1 MEIPK
6 KLAQPDFNR
15 SLTNLLTLPP
25 LQRQIALYLTR
36 HGPTAPDKLIQ
47 ALADDPIELHHAL
60 TTLFEK
66 GWINLSTVGEAV
78 LNLGH
83 TRRHTLPAR
92 LWPALFASTRLY
104 STQEIA
110 TLRTVIPILQFARAK
125 LGEFTDHGP
134 GHALRVKSFATQLGY
149 ILGLTAAEQ
158 HLLRAAALFHDV
170 GNIIE
175 RERHHILSQETVE
188 KLTAAG
194 QLPFSARE
202 GAVVGLV
209 CRWHRR
215 EYEPDRQ
222 DEIQDQPIRTG
233 LMASI
238 LRVADAMDI
247 DYRRADYNEQFISV
261 IRLFFAHELPYWTS
275 IQEILGVRLRCLPEL
290 TFQVFT
296 QGEVNDNMQ
305 IAMLHKDLA
314 VTPIAGSVQQIAA
327 KDNPETVRP
336 ATGANGENAGMALLV
351 FPFDPHSL
359 IMAALSRQQLQAAG
373 HTVELLCYPDT
384 SDGPAWLWGE
394 ALSTLNPAR
403 FARLVVI
410 GDRPDPNITPTLLS
424 IIKQW
429 RSDGVS
435 VTLLNRHEA
444 NWDRVPDLLR
454 EGVEVTL
461 GGDWAYFWGDTVSE
475 TDLAWGRIAALCT
488 RDPTQAT
495 VGLKAE
501 EGALTYGLLKAVY
514 DAVRQPPDNIEGW
527 SAVADPILNRITADD
542 QAYFASQSTDF
553 TARYATLATPGQVK
567 GKVLCFDL
575 KPDEATQTCFWALEQ
590 AIEGQGRTPER
601 GFCFQTPYALAT
613 WLEGDTVELLA
624 INHWRDETAIP
635 IRLLYP
641 TELGPPPDG
650 NESTIRVRLP
660 MSQADRVVQALV
672 EACNQ
677 T

>member
-1 MEIPK
+1 MENHKNLSQSDI
-6 KLAQPDFNR
+6 NR
-15 SLTNLLTLPP
+15 NVTNLLTLPP
-25 LQRQIALYLTR
+25 LQRHITLYLTR
-36 HGPTAPDKLIQ
+36 YGPTAPDVLVQ
-47 ALADDPIELHHAL
+47 AISADPVELHHAL
-60 TTLFEK
+60 TTLLEK
-66 GWINLSTVGEAV
+66 GWINLSSAGEAI
-78 LNLGH
+78 LTFGH

-92 LWPALFASTRLY
+92 LWPALSASHRLY
-104 STQEIA
+104 STQEIV

-134 GHALRVKSFATQLGY
+134 GHVLRVKSFATQLGY
-149 ILGLTAAEQ
+149 ILALTGAEQ

-188 KLTAAG
+188 KLTSAG

-202 GAVVGLV
+202 GALVGLL
-209 CRWHRR
+209 CRWHRKG
-215 EYEPDRQ
+215 YEPDRQ
-222 DEIQDQPIRTG
+222 DEIQGQPIRTG
-233 LMASI
+233 LLASI

-275 IQEILGVRLRCLPEL
+275 VQEILGVRLRCLPEL
-290 TFQVFT
+290 NFQVFT
-296 QGEVNDNMQ
+296 QGEVNDNIQ
-305 IAMLHKDLA
+305 ITMLQKDLA
-314 VTPIAGSVQQIAA
+314 ATPIAGLVQQVAV
-327 KDNPETVRP
+327 KDDPATYRP
-336 ATGANGENAGMALLV
+336 AHQANSRGAKIALLV

-359 IMAALSRQQLQAAG
+359 VMAALSRQQLQSAG
-373 HTVELLCYPDT
+373 YTVELLCYPDT

-394 ALSTLNPAR
+394 ALTTFNLAR

-410 GDRPDPNITPTLLS
+410 GDRPDSNITPTLLS

-429 RSDGVS
+429 RSGGVQ
-435 VTLLNRHEA
+435 VTILNRHEA
-444 NWDRVPDLLR
+444 NWSRVPDLLSQ
-454 EGVEVTL
+454 GVEVTL
-461 GGDWAYFWGDTVSE
+461 GGDWAYFWGESVSE
-475 TDLAWGRIAALCT
+475 TDLTWGRIAALCT

-501 EGALTYGLLKAVY
+501 EGMLTHGLLKTVY
-514 DAVRQPPDNIEGW
+514 DTIRQPPDDIEGW
-527 SAVADPILNRITADD
+527 SAMANPVMDRIAADD
-542 QAYFASQSTDF
+542 QAYFALQASDF
-553 TARYATLATPGQVK
+553 TACYATLTTPGQVK

-575 KPDEATQTCFWALEQ
+575 KPGQATQTCFWALEQ

-601 GFCFQTPYALAT
+601 GFCFQVPYALAT
-613 WLEGDTVELLA
+613 WLDGDTVELLA

-641 TELGPPPDG
+641 TELGPPDG

-660 MSQADRVVQALV
+660 QSQAERVVQALV

>member
-6 KLAQPDFNR
+6 KSTQPDFNR
-15 SLTNLLTLPP
+15 NVTNLLSLPP
-25 LQRQIALYLTR
+25 LQRQIALHLTR
-36 HGPTAPDKLIQ
+36 HGPTAPDTLVQ
-47 ALADDPIELHHAL
+47 VLGDDPVKLHHAL
-60 TTLFEK
+60 TTLLEK
-66 GWINLSTVGEAV
+66 GWINLSAAGEAI

-110 TLRTVIPILQFARAK
+110 TLRTVVPILQFARAK

-149 ILGLTAAEQ
+149 ILGLTVTEQ

-175 RERHHILSQETVE
+175 RERHHIFSQETVE
-188 KLTAAG
+188 KLTTTG

-202 GAVVGLV
+202 GALVGLV
-209 CRWHRR
+209 CRWHRKD
-215 EYEPDRQ
+215 YEPDRQ
-222 DEIQDQPIRTG
+222 DELQNETVRTG
-233 LMASI
+233 LLASI

-247 DYRRADYNEQFISV
+247 DYRRADYSEQFTAV
-261 IRLFFAHELPYWTS
+261 IHLFFSHELPFWTS
-275 IQEILGVRLRCLPEL
+275 IEEVLGVRLRCLPEL
-290 TFQVFT
+290 CFQVLT
-296 QGEVNDNMQ
+296 QGEVGDNIQ
-305 IAMLHKDLA
+305 IAMLRKDLA
-314 VTPIAGSVQQIAA
+314 ATPITGSVQQIAV
-327 KDNPETVRP
+327 KDNAETVRP
-336 ATGANGENAGMALLV
+336 AAKAHIQTAGMALLV

-359 IMAALSRQQLQAAG
+359 IMAALSRQQLHAAG
-373 HTVELLCYPDT
+373 YTVELLCYPDI
-384 SDGPAWLWGE
+384 SDGSAWLWSE
-394 ALSTLNPAR
+394 ALITLKPAR

-424 IIKQW
+424 TIKQW
-429 RSDGVS
+429 RSGGVG
-435 VTLLNRHEA
+435 VTILNRHEA
-444 NWDRVPDLLR
+444 NWSRIPDLLR

-461 GGDWAYFWGDTVSE
+461 GGDWAYFWGDAVSE
-475 TDLAWGRIAALCT
+475 TDLTWGRIAALCT

-495 VGLKAE
+495 LGLKTD
-501 EGALTYGLLKAVY
+501 EGMLTHGLLKAVY

-527 SAVADPILNRITADD
+527 PAVAAPIMDRITANDR
-542 QAYFASQSTDF
+542 AYFTAQASDF
-553 TARYATLATPGQVK
+553 TTRYATLAAPGQVK
-567 GKVLCFDL
+567 GRVLCFDL
-575 KPDEATQTCFWALEQ
+575 KPGEATQTCFWALEQ

-613 WLEGDTVELLA
+613 WLEGDTMELLA
-624 INHWRDETAIP
+624 INHWRDEAAIP

-641 TELGPPPDG
+641 AELGPPPDG
-650 NESTIRVRLP
+650 NESTIRIRLP
-660 MSQADRVVQALV
+660 LSQADRVVQALV

>member
-1 MEIPK
+1 MENPK
-6 KLAQPDFNR
+6 NLVQHDFNR
-15 SLTNLLTLPP
+15 NLTTLLTLPL

-47 ALADDPIELHHAL
+47 VIADDPVELHHAL
-60 TTLFEK
+60 TTLLEK
-66 GWINLSTVGEAV
+66 GWINLSATGEAV

-83 TRRHTLPAR
+83 TRRHNLPAR

-110 TLRTVIPILQFARAK
+110 TLRTVVPILQFARAK

-149 ILGLTAAEQ
+149 ILGLTTAEQ

-175 RERHHILSQETVE
+175 REHHHILSQETVE
-188 KLTAAG
+188 KLTSAG
-194 QLPFSARE
+194 QLPFSTRE
-202 GAVVGLV
+202 GTLIGLL
-209 CRWHRR
+209 CRWHRK

-222 DEIQDQPIRTG
+222 DELQNETIRTG
-233 LMASI
+233 LLASI

-261 IRLFFAHELPYWTS
+261 IRLFFSHEMPYWTS
-275 IQEILGVRLRCLPEL
+275 IQEVLGVRLRCLPEL
-290 TFQVFT
+290 NFQVFT
-296 QGEVNDNMQ
+296 QGKINDNMQ
-305 IAMLHKDLA
+305 IAMLRKDLA
-314 VTPIAGSVQQIAA
+314 VTPIAGSVQQITA
-327 KDNPETVRP
+327 KDDSQIYRP
-336 ATGANGENAGMALLV
+336 TTGANGQDIGVALLV

-359 IMAALSRQQLQAAG
+359 IMAALSRQKLHTAG
-373 HTVELLCYPDT
+373 YTVELLCYPDT

-394 ALSTLNPAR
+394 ALTTLKPTR
-403 FARLVVI
+403 FVRLVVI
-410 GDRPDPNITPTLLS
+410 GDRPDPNVTSTLLNT
-424 IIKQW
+424 IKQW
-429 RSDGVS
+429 RSSGVR
-435 VTLLNRHEA
+435 VTILNRHEL
-444 NWDRVPDLLR
+444 NWSRVPDLLGQ
-454 EGVEVTL
+454 GVEVTL

-495 VGLKAE
+495 IGLQAR
-501 EGALTYGLLKAVY
+501 EGEITQGLLKTVY

-527 SAVADPILNRITADD
+527 SAVATPIMNRIIADD
-542 QAYFASQSTDF
+542 PTYFALQASDF
-553 TARYATLATPGQVK
+553 IAHYATLTTPGQVK

-575 KPDEATQTCFWALEQ
+575 KPGEATQTCFWALEQ
-590 AIEGQGRTPER
+590 AIERQGRTPDR
-601 GFCFQTPYALAT
+601 GFCFQIPYALAT

-624 INHWRDETAIP
+624 INHWRDEAAIP

-660 MSQADRVVQALV
+660 VGQADRVVQALV